1 MKLSRLFWIGLTIT
15 TSFVIFVFGLL
26 YLQDI
31 SLNQPSVTFTVMFD
45 NVQGL
50 NEGDDVNML
59 GKRIGKVS
67 ATRIMGSRVAVQV
80 GIDQNFAFN
89 IPIDSEIEVKSDGL
103 MGARF
108 IAIKPGI
115 NTKKSISN
123 GEVIDGKR
131 EVGLGDAIPD
141 IQPIT
146 NDLAAFSRNLRAIL
160 DDPQK
165 EEIKQTLS
173 NVESISGQ
181 LDSIIMG
188 VRELV
193 DDDMK
198 DIFISNSDR
207 KNISEFF
214 ENLNATSKNLKKLT
228 SDDKLIAAIDG
239 INELTAESKS
249 VLNGYAKSGEELSTS
264 IASFNKIMKNIEN
277 GEGSLGKLLSTS
289 ELSDNLNDLVK
300 GFSGLVD
307 DFEKNKADY
316 FYKYYKAT
324 RQADKDI
331 KREEKNKK

>member
-1 MKLSRLFWIGLTIT
+1 MKVSRLFWIGLTIT

-31 SLNQPSVTFTVMFD
+31 TLNQPSVTFTVMFD

-50 NEGDDVNML
+50 NDGDDVNMR

-67 ATRIMGSRVAVQV
+67 ATRIMGSRVAVEV

-115 NTKKSISN
+115 NTKKSISE

-131 EVGLGDAIPD
+131 EVGIGDITPD

-146 NDLAAFSRNLRAIL
+146 RDLAAFSRNLRAVL
-160 DDPQK
+160 DD
-165 EEIKQTLS
+165 KQTDDIRKTLS
-173 NVESISGQ
+173 NVESISSQ
-181 LDSIIMG
+181 LDSIIKD

-193 DDDMK
+193 EDDMK
-198 DIFISNSDR
+198 DIIISNNDR

-214 ENLNATSKNLKKLT
+214 ENLNATSRNFQKIT
-228 SDDKLIAAIDG
+228 SD
-239 INELTAESKS
+239 
-249 VLNGYAKSGEELSTS
+249 
-264 IASFNKIMKNIEN
+264 NKINSTINNFNEFSDKANKTLSSSIKRLDNILEDIEG
-277 GEGSLGKLLSTS
+277 GEGSLGKLITTN
-289 ELSDNLNDLVK
+289 ELSDNLNNLVK
-300 GFSGLVD
+300 NINELVEDLDENFS
-307 DFEKNKADY
+307 NYA
-316 FYKYYKAT
+316 YKYYRASKKAE
-324 RQADKDI
+324 KDI
-331 KREEKNKK
+331 KNEKKKK